1 MKYLAYI
8 TNNCQKE
15 AVNYGLQQTVENL
28 AKKIEKDQRISWA
41 YYHAPWLIRKKIGN
55 DFRLMAKLMPMPQQD
70 ITLVCFLSVFSKG
83 DYEKYNFDPDTLIL
97 PTQNEIEKFIHEKN
111 DDVNIIDSLK
121 SLTDNERNY
130 LNLHSI
136 GFDTSDG
143 MVYES
148 NDWVKSI
155 KTEAMRENF
164 VIIHKVVDEIVWNE
178 NLDAGKNFVIKD
190 KIKVIYHS
198 IPQKN
203 ITFLINVL
211 NENES
216 PDEIL
221 ERYAEI
227 ITDENIDEE
236 KIRQM
241 SKRAYPQI
249 ITADI
254 EVWKLVQKDET
265 ANLALSSEETRVLES
280 VTILG
285 EKVYPL
291 FINGRPGS
299 GKSTI
304 LHYLFAKHLLAH
316 FEKTESEQ
324 IEFPPLY
331 LTYSKK
337 LLDVSIANIRNI
349 VRLNVEKLA
358 DNQFKNNI
366 AKLDWSD
373 GTCFGEFHRFLLE
386 LLPEDKENSFSQD
399 NRIDFPKFRQFY
411 LDNNRR
417 FLELKNFTPELV
429 WHVIRSY
436 IKGMC
441 DENGD
446 FFDSED
452 YATFDS
458 KRKTV
463 TQKTFETVFNFA
475 WKGWYKDFCENEGY
489 WDNQDL
495 TRELLDSDID
505 LSKYPAVFCDEAQ
518 DFTPNELEL
527 ILRLSLFSKRKLQ
540 AYELKQVPFAFAGD
554 PFQTLN
560 PTGFDW
566 NKMQATFHE
575 KIIQELDR
583 TNQANL
589 TFNYQELA
597 FNYRSG
603 KNIVGFCNL
612 IQLARGIIFEK
623 KRLNPQTT
631 WSLIGDETRFPEY
644 FDIASTDI
652 QRDLGE
658 QSDIVII
665 LPCQDGEEEEYIEK
679 DDFLRQLRSQGKNL
693 NILSSMGA
701 KGQEFPRVVLY
712 KFGQDCLKDFP
723 ALLDALNL
731 LHSDNND
738 SSEVKLE
745 KRLGWEYFINRL
757 YVAASRPK
765 KQLDIVDTK
774 EGIEKFWKSKVFTN
788 PEELV
793 ENYND
798 FSSADIFWRNEDLS
812 SARPGNSIK
821 PTEGGETDLLA
832 LAEQF
837 RDEGRATKSSYLL
850 KLAANNYRN
859 LENHQ
864 TDAYICEA
872 ERYQLENKLDKAA
885 EEYLQVPN
893 VLKALE
899 CYWENKSFKE
909 IVNNTTFQHTS
920 KYRASQFMI
929 LDENLNSSKQFLE
942 YISAEIKSPAKHE
955 IISDKNWQTIV
966 QNLIRLLH
974 KFVGTKIDSQEI
986 FSKLI
991 LLENNDLRLESCK
1004 ELAEL
1009 AFRAGFFQDTVK
1021 YWENSDSKYENEKTY
1036 LIASYEVGKNF
1047 ERSSESIKKVFEAY
1061 ISLGSYEEAFKFT
1074 SKHPSFNK
1082 NSLENL
1088 WEELLKKIPK
1098 LGNEDLLIKTAK
1110 EALRY
1115 NLKQSYLRKAIELVQ
1130 QQQWDT
1136 KTKIELNYLLFDEV
1150 DISSVT
1156 LPERD
1161 NFVNYLKKLVNQTTE
1176 VDSAYFKKIG
1186 ETIEKSGRFVDALA
1200 FYESVLD
1207 GKKIKEETDIKF
1219 AKESWI
1225 KSKLKQLK
1233 HAKEIGRHKDARKY
1247 EEEAKQKASEWK
1259 VKVEDFPDYL
1269 NAVDKKENLP
1279 EEKTKAITLLY
1290 QSGMSALEI
1299 ALALSVSE
1307 ETVEE
1312 IGRAK
1317 QTEN

>member
-1 MKYLAYI
+1 MKYLVYI

-15 AVNYGLQQTVENL
+15 ADNYGKRQTVEDL
-28 AKKIEKDQRISWA
+28 AKKFEKDQRISWQ
-41 YYHAPWLIRKKIGN
+41 YYRAPWLIRKKIGS
-55 DFRLMAKLMPMPQQD
+55 DFRLMAKLMPMPQHD
-70 ITLVCFLSVFSKG
+70 ITIVCFLKVFSKG
-83 DYEKYNFDPDTLIL
+83 DYEQNNFEPETLIL
-97 PTQNEIEKFIHEKN
+97 PTQNEIEKFIGEKN
-111 DDVNIIDSLK
+111 TDESLIDILESM
-121 SLTDNERNY
+121 SDNERSY

-155 KTEAMRENF
+155 KSESMRENF
-164 VIIHKVVDEIVWNE
+164 PIIHSIVDAIVWNT
-178 NLDAGKNFVIKD
+178 NFNDGKNFAVKD

-211 NENES
+211 SEEES
-216 PDEIL
+216 HAEIL
-221 ERYAEI
+221 ERYAEVI
-227 ITDENIDEE
+227 ADENIDEE

-316 FEKTESEQ
+316 FEKNENEQ
-324 IEFPPLY
+324 TAFPPLY

-358 DNQFKNNI
+358 DNHFKNNI
-366 AKLDWSD
+366 IKFDWSD
-373 GTCFGEFHRFLLE
+373 GTCFGEFHKFLLE
-386 LLPEDKENSFSQD
+386 LLPEGKENNFEQ
-399 NRIDFPKFRQFY
+399 NKRIDFPKFRQFY
-411 LDNNRR
+411 LDINWRYS
-417 FLELKNFTPELV
+417 ELKTLTPELV

-452 YATFDS
+452 YARFDS

-463 TQKTFETVFNFA
+463 TQKTFETVFNVA
-475 WKGWYKDFCENEGY
+475 WKGWYRDFCENDGY

-495 TRELLDSDID
+495 TRRLLDSEIN
-505 LSKYPAVFCDEAQ
+505 LSKYPVVFCDEAQ

-575 KIIQELDR
+575 KVLQELDR

-597 FNYRSG
+597 FNYRSS

-644 FDIASTDI
+644 FDISSTDV
-652 QRDLGE
+652 QRELGE

-665 LPCQDGEEEEYIEK
+665 LPCQDGEEEEYIER
-679 DDFLRQLRSQGKNL
+679 DDFLKQLRSQGKNL

-731 LHSDNND
+731 LRSDDND

-745 KRLGWEYFINRL
+745 KRLSWEYFINRL

-793 ENYND
+793 ENYNN
-798 FSSADIFWRNEDLS
+798 FSSADVFWRNEDLS

-821 PTEGGETDLLA
+821 PTEGGESDLLS

-837 RDEGRATKSSYLL
+837 CDEGRATKSAYLL

-859 LENHQ
+859 LENYQ
-864 TDAYICEA
+864 TDARICEA
-872 ERYQLENKLDKAA
+872 ERYHLENKLDKAA
-885 EEYLQVPN
+885 EEYLKVPN

-899 CYWENKSFKE
+899 CYWENESYKE
-909 IVNNTTFQHTS
+909 IAGNADFHSTS
-920 KYRASQFMI
+920 KHQASQFMTSDES
-929 LDENLNSSKQFLE
+929 LDVCKDFLV
-942 YISAEIKSPAKHE
+942 YVSNEIRTQGKHE
-955 IISDKNWQTIV
+955 IITDNNWQKVI
-966 QNLIRLLH
+966 QNLIKLLH
-974 KFVGTKIDSQEI
+974 KFTKTKIDNQEI
-986 FSKLI
+986 LSKLI
-991 LLENNDLRLESCK
+991 LLESNGVRLESPK

-1009 AFRAGFFQDTVK
+1009 AFRAGNFQETVRF
-1021 YWENSDSKYENEKTY
+1021 WESSGGKYENEKTY
-1036 LIASYEVGKNF
+1036 LIANYEAGKNF
-1047 ERSSESIKKVFEAY
+1047 ERNSESVKRVFDAF
-1061 ISLGSYEEAFKFT
+1061 ISLGLYEEAFEFT
-1074 SKHPSFNK
+1074 SKHP
-1082 NSLENL
+1082 LENL

-1098 LGNEDLLIKTAK
+1098 TGNEDLVVRTAK
-1110 EALRY
+1110 EVLRFH
-1115 NLKQSYLRKAIELVQ
+1115 LKQSNLRKAIELIQ
-1130 QQQWDT
+1130 QQYWDT
-1136 KTKIELNYLLFDEV
+1136 KTRIELNYMLFDEV
-1150 DISSVT
+1150 DVSSVT
-1156 LPERD
+1156 LQEKD
-1161 NFVNYLKKLVNQTTE
+1161 NFVGYLKKLVNQITDF
-1176 VDSAYFKKIG
+1176 DSAFFRKTG
-1186 ETIEKSGRFVDALA
+1186 EMIEKSGRFVDALA
-1200 FYESVLD
+1200 FYESVLE
-1207 GKKIKEETDIKF
+1207 GKKVREDTDINF
-1219 AKESWI
+1219 AKENWL
-1225 KSKLKQLK
+1225 KSKLKQWK
-1233 HAKEIGRHKDARKY
+1233 HAKEIGKHNDARKY
-1247 EEEAKQKASEWK
+1247 EEEARQRSSEWK
-1259 VKVEDFPDYL
+1259 ITIKEFSDDLDVE
-1269 NAVDKKENLP
+1269 KELS
-1279 EEKTKAITLLY
+1279 EEKKQIILSMYGVMSVEKIA
-1290 QSGMSALEI
+1290 SALN
-1299 ALALSVSE
+1299 VSE
-1307 ETVEE
+1307 SVVEE
-1312 IGRAK
+1312 IGKLK
-1317 QTEN
+1317 QAEN